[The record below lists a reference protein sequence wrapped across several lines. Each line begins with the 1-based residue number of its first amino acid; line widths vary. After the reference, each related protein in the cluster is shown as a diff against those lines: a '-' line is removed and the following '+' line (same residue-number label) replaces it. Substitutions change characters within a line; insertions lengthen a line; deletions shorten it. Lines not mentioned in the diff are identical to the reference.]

1 MIHFCHFLR
10 LGGLYWILVFSSH
23 LVRPRHN
30 FWYPYWL
37 YLWEK
42 NISWT
47 KGGPFD
53 FSRHQNARATAQTA
67 WNELKFFLGG
77 PRTLNNGKNFRAHFF
92 STNVEKWLAL
102 LTTHQTPEKTSP
114 HPSPLSSQRLQQGVD
129 RPATWGQNLVL
140 PAADWLKPLATSCW
154 VKLKCKKR
162 PPWWHRV
169 L

>member
-1 MIHFCHFLR
+1 MAKMYQKMPFLKILLFLWHFCRFLW
-10 LGGLYWILVFSSH
+10 LGCLYWILVFSFH
-23 LVRPRHN
+23 LFRQIHN

-53 FSRHQNARATAQTA
+53 FSRHKNAWATAQTA

-102 LTTHQTPEKTSP
+102 TIIHSP
-114 HPSPLSSQRLQQGVD
+114 SQE
-129 RPATWGQNLVL
+129 PAVSFTAPNQYLKDKDVL
-140 PAADWLKPLATSCW
+140 CIFKS
-154 VKLKCKKR
+154 R
-162 PPWWHRV
+162 
-169 L
+169 

>member
-1 MIHFCHFLR
+1 MSWSDKVRTENQNSIEASQPKKMAKMYQKMPFLKILLFLWHFCRFLW
-10 LGGLYWILVFSSH
+10 LGCLYWILVFSFH
-23 LVRPRHN
+23 LVRQIHN

-77 PRTLNNGKNFRAHFF
+77 PRTLNNRKNFRAHFF
-92 STNVEKWLAL
+92 STKVEK
-102 LTTHQTPEKTSP
+102 
-114 HPSPLSSQRLQQGVD
+114 
-129 RPATWGQNLVL
+129 
-140 PAADWLKPLATSCW
+140 
-154 VKLKCKKR
+154 
-162 PPWWHRV
+162 
-169 L
+169 